1 MLSRTCADA
10 DDVHLRQLG
19 VHGEVTTV
27 LFVHGLESGPRGKK
41 ALALEEAGFRV
52 VSAQMP
58 CSQRAILRDPVVIAL
73 ALAAIGALVFG
84 GSRLGAFG
92 VMITLIS
99 YALLWR
105 FVQPLLARR
114 MFSRSVG
121 VQVELLAK
129 NQIDVVLGSSFGGAV
144 ALELLVRGAWKG
156 PTVLLCPAHAKMAA
170 RAWRATPTIPS
181 GARVLVV
188 HGKQDDVVPIA
199 HSRALV
205 GSALIEVEDD
215 HRLSASA
222 TAENLRSWVLRIFP
236 SP

>member
-1 MLSRTCADA
+1 M
-10 DDVHLRQLG
+10 
-19 VHGEVTTV
+19 TTV

-58 CSQRAILRDPVVIAL
+58 CSQKAILRDPAVMVL
-73 ALAAIGALVFG
+73 MLTAIGALVFSG
-84 GSRLGAFG
+84 ARLGAFG
-92 VMITLIS
+92 VMIAIIS
-99 YALLWR
+99 YAMLWR

-114 MFSRSVG
+114 MFSRSVA
-121 VQVELLAK
+121 VQLELLAK

-170 RAWRATPTIPS
+170 RAWRATPTLPAD
-181 GARVLVV
+181 ARVLVV
-188 HGKQDDVVPIA
+188 HGRRDDTVPIA
-199 HSRALV
+199 HSRSLA
-205 GSALIEVEDD
+205 GDALIEVDDD

-222 TAENLRSWVLRIFP
+222 TAENLRAWVLRISP